1 MTAKRATPS
10 PVGPMR
16 SEPFHPAELGG
27 TLFVP
32 ATHPG
37 LAAVLSGEKYPQLRS
52 CVIDL
57 EDGIDAADR
66 PGALRQLRTL
76 LPQLADTALFRFLRP
91 SSPQMLAELLRL
103 EGVERIDGFVL
114 PKFGTENAEA
124 WLTLLDD
131 NAFAF
136 MPSIE
141 GDDLFSQARLHALAE
156 RLQPYSDRIPT
167 LRFGLEDMLRQLGM
181 QRDCETPLYE
191 LVAPAQVIATLITV
205 FKPRGFNLCGGVYK
219 CFRDADGFAKEL
231 EADLKQ
237 GLFGKTIIHPSQIEA
252 VERAYRVD
260 AVQLEQA
267 ERIVSASCNVS
278 NFRGM
283 MVEKPTQ
290 LPWAQM
296 ILRRAALYGVNA

>member
-1 MTAKRATPS
+1 
-10 PVGPMR
+10 MR
-16 SEPFHPAELGG
+16 TEPIHPAELGG

-57 EDGIDAADR
+57 EDGINAADR
-66 PGALRQLRTL
+66 DDALQRLQSL
-76 LPQLADTALFRFLRP
+76 LPQLADTTLLRFLRP
-91 SSPQMLAELLRL
+91 SSPEMLAELLRM
-103 EGVERIDGFVL
+103 EGIERVDGFVL
-114 PKFGTENAEA
+114 PKFGTGNAES
-124 WLTLLDD
+124 WLSFLDD

-156 RLQPYSDRIPT
+156 RLLPYFERIPT
-167 LRFGLEDMLRQLGM
+167 VRFGLEDMLRQLGM
-181 QRDCETPLYE
+181 TRDCETALYT

-219 CFRDADGFAKEL
+219 CFRDADGFSKEL
-231 EADLKQ
+231 EADLTQ
-237 GLFGKTIIHPSQIEA
+237 GLFGKTIIHPSQIAA
-252 VERAYRVD
+252 VEQAYRVD
-260 AVQLEQA
+260 AAQLVQA
-267 ERIVSASCNVS
+267 ESIVSASCNVS

>member
-1 MTAKRATPS
+1 MTAKRATPA
-10 PVGPMR
+10 PVGSMR
-16 SEPFHPAELGG
+16 TEPIHPAELGG

-37 LAAVLSGEKYPQLRS
+37 LTAVLSGKKYPQLRS

-57 EDGIDAADR
+57 EDGINAADR
-66 PGALRQLRTL
+66 PGALRQLQIL
-76 LPQLADTALFRFLRP
+76 LPQLAETTLLRFLRP
-91 SSPQMLAELLRL
+91 ASPQMLAELLRM
-103 EGVERIDGFVL
+103 EGIERFEGFVL
-114 PKFGTENAEA
+114 PKFGTDNAEA
-124 WLTLLDD
+124 WLTLLND

-156 RLQPYSDRIPT
+156 RLRPYQARIPT
-167 LRFGLEDMLRQLGM
+167 VRFGLEDMLRQLGM
-181 QRDCETPLYE
+181 TRDCVTPLYT
-191 LVAPAQVIATLITV
+191 LVAPAQVIATLLTV
-205 FKPRGFNLCGGVYK
+205 FKPHGFNLCGGVYK

-231 EADLKQ
+231 EADLTQ
-237 GLFGKTIIHPSQIEA
+237 GLFGKTIIHPSQIDA
-252 VERAYRVD
+252 VEEAYRVD
-260 AVQLEQA
+260 AAALAQA
-267 ERIVSASCNVS
+267 ETIVSASCNVS
-278 NFRGM
+278 SFRGM